1 MAIDTR
7 KPDSSSDDE
16 AAHSESDKALL
27 AARDDPKSIRKKAAM
42 SAPLEQV
49 MKEVAP
55 ETANAGGMARVERR
69 ITMLEKAFAEVV
81 ERHEKSLRERVDALA
96 AVGERLHGLS
106 HRVG

>member
-1 MAIDTR
+1 MTIDTT
-7 KPDSSSDDE
+7 KPDSSDDE
-16 AAHSESDKALL
+16 TAHSESDKALL

-69 ITMLEKAFAEVV
+69 ITMLEKAFAEVLKDRGFKRDRKAYGRGFV
-81 ERHEKSLRERVDALA
+81 GIALN
-96 AVGERLHGLS
+96 GHDGS
-106 HRVG
+106 